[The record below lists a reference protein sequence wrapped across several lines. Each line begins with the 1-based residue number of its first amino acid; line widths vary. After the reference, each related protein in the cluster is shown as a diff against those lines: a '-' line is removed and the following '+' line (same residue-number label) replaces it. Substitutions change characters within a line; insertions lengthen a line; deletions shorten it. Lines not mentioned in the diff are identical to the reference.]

1 MDEQQTGASSAPGS
15 GSNPPTDNSNAMNT
29 GTASSSGSTPVGNP
43 SPEGSTPTES
53 VVQPPVNNAPVAGQ
67 VMPETLAK
75 PPQKKVFL
83 VLVGGVV
90 LLLALSVLVLA
101 IL

>member
-1 MDEQQTGASSAPGS
+1 MDEQQTGASPVPGS
-15 GSNPPTDNSNAMNT
+15 GSTPPTDNSNAMNT
-29 GTASSSGSTPVGNP
+29 ETANNPVSTQLGNP
-43 SPEGSTPTES
+43 SPEGSMPTES

-75 PPQKKVFL
+75 PPQKKIFL

-90 LLLALSVLVLA
+90 LLLALAVLVLA

>member
-1 MDEQQTGASSAPGS
+1 MDEQQTGASPVPG
-15 GSNPPTDNSNAMNT
+15 P
-29 GTASSSGSTPVGNP
+29 GSTPPSDDSNSVNTEITNNPSSTAAENP
-43 SPEGSTPTES
+43 SPVGSTPTES

-75 PPQKKVFL
+75 PPQKKIFL
-83 VLVGGVV
+83 VMVGGVV
-90 LLLALSVLVLA
+90 LLLVLAVLVLA